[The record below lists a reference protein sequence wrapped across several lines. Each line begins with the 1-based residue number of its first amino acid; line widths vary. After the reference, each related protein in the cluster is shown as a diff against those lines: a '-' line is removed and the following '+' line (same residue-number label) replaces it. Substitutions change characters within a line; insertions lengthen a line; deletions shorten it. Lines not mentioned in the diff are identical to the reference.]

1 MQMSRMQLFGQKTF
15 INSGNFLELSG
26 EKILVVVDEFQN
38 PAYFVYLLGIAKF
51 AERKNSHIDLVFS
64 GNNFTKK
71 FISAIV
77 AFEKRIEKLGLVR
90 TKVIKGI
97 TPPAR
102 DEYSEIY
109 KQILSVKTVADLL
122 DIKSRFKFLNKSL
135 QSTICSEYIYS
146 SDPEYP
152 LSNQTQQIVNEC
164 DKFLHNYLV
173 TKSMLCFKSYSRVI
187 FLNGRYAN
195 QAAVKEAAEEFDVPW
210 FSIEHGSS
218 PEISVHVE
226 PFQTQDRI
234 AIQHLLSDSLHLMNA
249 KDFELVNSTII
260 EWMAKQQKD
269 KSQNPFVRGSGVG
282 NDRRYTDGRIATI
295 FTSSMDEEVC
305 CPGWGS
311 DNVRTLIELTSL
323 FCSEL
328 IESEILPIVVVHPN
342 TGNRPWYDLA
352 LICRTLGQCASIVL
366 PWEQVS
372 SYDLAKSSH
381 VIATWRSTIGLEM
394 IANGININLM
404 SESQYDI
411 ALNIPKFSHQNLNF
425 STTGSGK
432 QNIELARLI
441 LYYYTH
447 FGIPMSEFFLES
459 ELGPQLKEFGDILIR
474 GRLRFGFQRRLSQLL
489 VFTRGFKATPNQY
502 SKSLLPIFG
511 ERNTN
516 KILKLLLE
524 IYIRRNIIA

>member
-1 MQMSRMQLFGQKTF
+1 MQFFGQNTF
-15 INSGNFLELSG
+15 MNSGKFLELSG
-26 EKILVVVDEFQN
+26 EKILIVVDEFQN

-51 AERKNSHIDLVFS
+51 AERNNNDVDLVFS

-71 FISAIV
+71 FILAMA
-77 AFEKRIEKLGLVR
+77 AFEGRIESLGLVR
-90 TKVIKGI
+90 TKVLKGI
-97 TPPAR
+97 ILIDR

-109 KQILSVKTVADLL
+109 KQVLSVKTVADLL
-122 DIKSRFKFLNKSL
+122 DIKSGFKLLNKSL

-152 LSNQTQQIVNEC
+152 LGNLTQQIVNEC
-164 DKFLHNYLV
+164 DKFLYNYSV
-173 TKSMLCFKSYSRVI
+173 TKSMLCLKRHSRVI

-234 AIQHLLSDSLHLMNA
+234 AIQHFLSDSVNLLNP
-249 KDFELVNSTII
+249 KDVELINRTII
-260 EWMAKQQKD
+260 EWMERQQKD

-282 NDRRYTDGRIATI
+282 NDRRYNFCRRATI
-295 FTSSMDEEVC
+295 FTSSIDEEVC

-311 DNVRTLIELTSL
+311 DNIRTLIKLTSL

-342 TGNRPWYDLA
+342 TGNRPWHDLA
-352 LICRTLGQCASIVL
+352 LICKTLDQCASIVL

-372 SYDLAKSSH
+372 SYDLAKGSH

-411 ALNIPKFSHQNLNF
+411 ALNIPKINNQNLNF
-425 STTGSGK
+425 FTTFSGN
-432 QNIELARLI
+432 QDIEMARFI
-441 LYYYTH
+441 LYYHTH
-447 FGIPMSEFFLES
+447 FGIPLSEFFLES
-459 ELGPQLKEFGDILIR
+459 ELGPLLNDFGDILVK
-474 GRLRFGFQRRLSQLL
+474 GRLRLSFQSRLSRVL
-489 VFTRGFKATPNQY
+489 VFTRGFKATPNEY
-502 SKSLLPIFG
+502 SKFLLPIFG

-524 IYIRRNIIA
+524 IYMRRNIAA